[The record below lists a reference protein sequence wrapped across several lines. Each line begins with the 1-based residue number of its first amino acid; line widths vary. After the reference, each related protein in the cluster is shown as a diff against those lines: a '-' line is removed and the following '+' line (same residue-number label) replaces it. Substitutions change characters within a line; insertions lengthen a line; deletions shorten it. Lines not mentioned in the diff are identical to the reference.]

1 MASKPFDLD
10 GLQPLDVSGLLPQ
23 SGLDVN
29 GLEPL
34 DATGLQPIDK
44 EFSLDNTARLT
55 GERAGDVAGNF
66 IDFGHTLGKEV
77 DSEEAG
83 LPALIL
89 GRSRE
94 TLEKAGVE
102 PAFYLGDHG
111 FGVASY
117 DEKQR
122 IRQVSDH
129 FLKKSADALK
139 NLDLGGDE
147 TKQRS
152 WDEVKDSP
160 ISNVLPF
167 IVEQGLV
174 STPDMLAAI
183 YATPAYVTSRSQ
195 EIGGERA
202 INDGRAEPTVEDV
215 VKAAPA
221 AVASAILERFGGK
234 GMLGIDEAAVQS
246 AKQILPEVG
255 KAALKEGATEF
266 GQSIIENAGATVGTE
281 RGFEMEGALDEG
293 FAGAVAG
300 TGFGGIVRGGTATG
314 ELVLGS
320 RPAPAGE
327 TDVDGQRLA
336 TVPDNVSDADIAS
349 PIPTDVISEGRAE
362 LDAALNHAEAPA
374 ADPVPQA
381 PTVTAQPELETL
393 FDMDSGEAIGQYNPG
408 TGETFLGTPQ
418 PEQSAAQTPAPV
430 PDPAPAKRPK
440 VTVGN
445 DIEFD
450 GRPMNITAVEGRFI
464 IATNAEGVPT
474 VFRGKKDF
482 EARTGHTFEGFT
494 AARGAIPKRPP
505 SLVELLRKQ
514 GIRKD
519 DAKAQGVD
527 LDGKLPK
534 HLAQVFSNN
543 PKTLTLD
550 QVGERLSEMGLL
562 PQGAYDLSDVV
573 ELVNQDL
580 LAHRNKDMSQAV
592 VPAADVVEKVAR
604 QEYEARQF
612 ELGEL
617 ADLSYTERA
626 KQLRQQYEAAPA
638 VGNELTQ
645 AEIEAAFDL
654 DNYRASY
661 FDENDAAERAAMEAY
676 YRGQD
681 NDGAGRPGHGEQADT
696 RNRGVSGNPA
706 GPQDGRR
713 GSEEAGR
720 NASLEGPP
728 TGQATS
734 AAELDPFDLSQ
745 PVPRAGNLSKVG
757 QKELSKIQANAVI
770 EAGLAVEGSPLQA
783 IAKKARAG
791 KLLSKSERSTREE
804 AFARNDQRAAEL
816 KLTETEQRAASV
828 YQKLLQ
834 QGYNGNLPLDDYRR
848 QQWRE
853 QVAELAEN
861 PGRYHPVVEAANDK
875 GLSIGDEVV
884 VGGDPAFVVSID
896 EQAGNILVKVAST
909 KNFGGWLEL
918 EKVTRPDE
926 PLPQDADGQAR
937 VPGSERT
944 DEKEQAASR
953 AEAEMRARQQQ
964 SKIRKDGQ
972 ESLADQ
978 DGGLF
983 SAERDQGNLF
993 DTSGLQELKSG
1004 ESKKEDAD
1012 VSGSRAN
1019 LERDSRDTGS
1029 ENGLGETD
1037 VSATRRGSEQGPA
1050 DGRTAPDS
1058 RSRDGDA
1065 GRTVSDADAA
1075 PLGERGDRG
1084 ARRQQS
1090 LFDDGTTERDER
1102 GRGDTD
1108 GGSRQAEN
1116 DAGGKDTLAPNAD
1129 EAAQL
1134 EARTERQAA
1143 ADKIKVKPA
1152 DAANIRDTLPLLLKD
1167 QQTDVLKAETR
1178 FNNPDALPGY
1188 LFTNGTGTGKTYV
1201 GAGVVKRYARQGKDN
1216 ILIVAPSQGILQGWV
1231 EAGTDLGLNIS
1242 ILDDTK
1248 SKGKGIVAT
1257 TYANLGENPRLAE
1270 RDWDLVVNDESQELS
1285 KNERG
1290 DPTLALNN
1298 MRAITNRGRSGDR
1311 YQKARMLL
1319 ADKWAPYFELVERAR
1334 TLKNSKKKADKDL
1347 AENLMFK
1354 AKELGETLHPET
1366 KAKADSLTD
1375 APRTDVL
1382 FLSATPFA
1390 YDKNIDY
1397 AEGYLFDY
1405 GRDKEGG
1412 RAYNEGDARDQFFM
1426 QHFGYRM
1433 RYNKLTRP
1441 ESGVDSEV
1449 MEREFHEWLKKEGA
1463 LSGRRLEVDADYDR
1477 KFVLVD
1483 DAVGAKIDQALDFLR
1498 EADKGKF
1505 RDLADL
1511 VNKRFDYLTRM
1522 KLLEAIKARHA
1533 VPMIKQHLALGHKV
1547 VVFHDYNVGGGI
1559 NPFVMPADEQVLVRV
1574 GVDGT
1579 EKEISLQKL
1588 YAEFIARNPYV
1599 EKLNFSSFR
1608 SPINEIRENF
1618 DQALIYNGR
1627 ESAKARNEAKK
1638 LFNDDESGHDVILVQ
1653 SAAGEAGISLH
1664 DAKNGKQR
1672 ALINLGM
1679 PTRPTTAIQE
1689 EGRIY
1694 RTGQTSDAIFRY
1706 MNTGTSWER
1715 WTFAQKIAERAGTA
1729 ENLALGNEAR
1739 ALKQSFI
1746 DAFIDSDVYEPTA
1759 GEGKGGKELDFV
1771 ARDELSGFERAKTFY
1786 WAQQKKSGRR
1796 DQREGQDYYAT
1807 PEPIGFK
1814 MVELADIK
1822 RGERI
1827 LEPSAGHGAIARFFP
1842 EDTDR
1847 TIVEPSSELASKAAI
1862 VSAGANAKNHTFEEL
1877 NVRLKYD
1884 AVVMN
1889 PPYGMGGKVAMDH
1902 LAKAMKHTKNG
1913 GRVVALIPTGPAA
1926 DKRFDAL
1933 YESKEAK
1940 AFHLVA
1946 DIKLPSATFTR
1957 AGTSVMTRIV
1967 VLEKQSDSSVAET
1980 LNSIRR
1986 DYTSAATV
1994 EELFER
2000 IEDLDLTGR
2009 KDPVTA
2015 DADEIV
2021 PGEPF
2026 QIGEHTYSMRL
2037 TSHDLDGSN
2046 YVEWAKYPG
2055 RTEHA
2060 RLAAM
2065 AERMNGNY
2073 FKALKAFSFD
2083 TVEDS
2088 QAWITEARK
2097 PVSEGT
2103 VSSKGIEGVTFDT
2116 GETTHS
2122 KTGQDLYVASFQ
2134 TRHDM
2139 DVFVAVR
2146 EIAKKHD
2153 GYYSKFRGRGA
2164 IPGFQFKTEEQ
2175 RQAFIDEVTQGTA
2188 TEEKFKLQDEAT
2200 EDAPQRELSG
2210 LSQEAKKQLEERF
2223 HQLGLDAHAGL
2234 FFVKE
2239 ISTAVEGQKLSA
2251 NGRFIKLKKDGAV
2264 YRFIEIAEDAPD
2276 AQHTLDHETIHVLR
2290 SIGAFRK
2297 SEWTALTKAAKKDR
2311 QLMARIDRLYGN
2323 QGLSEDAVMEEAA
2336 AEMFADWSRNRSKYT
2351 GFIRKAFERVRAVL
2365 DAIREA
2371 ITGTISAQTV
2381 MERVEKGKTAKRQAQ
2396 ANITSSE
2403 TKLQQ
2408 RASESLL
2415 NTDFGQPIRSMV
2427 EEMHRTHLP
2436 LWGRIRNAT
2445 SRLAV
2450 REQFDRLRHVMQDAM
2465 LPVFRLQGEI
2475 ERATGK
2481 PVGEALDVYQK
2492 ETLYSGRVGARFEQL
2507 VDNHLEPLMED
2518 LKAKGVTME
2527 ELEAYLYARH
2537 AKERNAY
2544 IAEINPEFED
2554 GAGSGMTDAE
2564 ADELMKAV
2572 KAAGKDR
2579 AMKDLAG
2586 RVDKVLGESLQ
2597 ARVDDGLL
2605 SEEEALALKK
2615 RWKHYV
2621 PLRGEAEIDPDQS
2634 LHVERPRS
2642 SAGQSVKGREYQQA
2656 FGRKTKAA
2664 EIIPYIFMQAQEGII
2679 RGEKNRVAKTLH
2691 NLAVNNPN
2699 SDFWTVKKI
2708 TRKPYLDKKTGQV
2721 VYRVQPIAAED
2732 ADFTVSAKQG
2742 GKVVRV
2748 IMNRHNPAAVRLAAA
2763 MRNLDGEKMGHLVQW
2778 LSTATRFLSA
2788 INTSFNPE
2796 FVVSNALRDLETG
2809 LALSGQFDVKGLSK
2823 KILKSWI
2830 PAIVG
2835 AEQGAFKRGDSEW
2848 KRWFDEYTAAGGRV
2862 YFNTMDDVKDTRKKL
2877 QRMFKEAGPGMHP
2890 LKPLRALGDT
2900 IQKVNLGVES
2910 AIRLSLYR
2918 HLRENGFSKD
2928 RAAVAAKELTVNF
2941 NRKGT
2946 MGPTLNAFYMFYN
2959 AGIQGTFTLLTAAKR
2974 SRKVRQALGGLVV
2987 AGAFLEVWNQLFSPE
3002 DDDGEKAYDKLSEF
3016 EKSRNFIFYIPGS
3029 DRPIEFPAGYGLNFF
3044 LHAGRASVEAASG
3057 KDPLEVL
3064 ANLSVTGLEAF
3075 NPIGGAGSVIKQ
3087 LSPTVIDPLVELE
3100 LNEDFAGRQIYPNSP
3115 FDDFTPD
3122 SQKSFASVSPFAE
3135 AMAEGLNELTGGS
3148 KIEPG
3153 AIDVSPE
3160 SIEHLFTFVT
3170 GSSGRFYQRL
3180 ADLPMKLVD
3189 PTKDVTEND
3198 IPFLRKLV
3206 GPSDFTWKNRERFY
3220 ERTEAIERAWAYFND
3235 YRKAGDTESAT
3246 EFLEENRDLLALRDL
3261 SRKVK
3266 RDLSK
3271 LRRVRLALQESK
3283 ETGSVSIDDYAA
3295 RLQPVRDAEK
3305 NLINSFNKA
3314 YVERI
3319 LNKDGD

>member
-1 MASKPFDLD
+1 M
-10 GLQPLDVSGLLPQ
+10 
-23 SGLDVN
+23 
-29 GLEPL
+29 
-34 DATGLQPIDK
+34 
-44 EFSLDNTARLT
+44 
-55 GERAGDVAGNF
+55 
-66 IDFGHTLGKEV
+66 
-77 DSEEAG
+77 
-83 LPALIL
+83 
-89 GRSRE
+89 
-94 TLEKAGVE
+94 
-102 PAFYLGDHG
+102 
-111 FGVASY
+111 
-117 DEKQR
+117 
-122 IRQVSDH
+122 
-129 FLKKSADALK
+129 
-139 NLDLGGDE
+139 
-147 TKQRS
+147 
-152 WDEVKDSP
+152 
-160 ISNVLPF
+160 
-167 IVEQGLV
+167 
-174 STPDMLAAI
+174 
-183 YATPAYVTSRSQ
+183 
-195 EIGGERA
+195 
-202 INDGRAEPTVEDV
+202 
-215 VKAAPA
+215 
-221 AVASAILERFGGK
+221 
-234 GMLGIDEAAVQS
+234 
-246 AKQILPEVG
+246 
-255 KAALKEGATEF
+255 
-266 GQSIIENAGATVGTE
+266 
-281 RGFEMEGALDEG
+281 
-293 FAGAVAG
+293 
-300 TGFGGIVRGGTATG
+300 
-314 ELVLGS
+314 
-320 RPAPAGE
+320 
-327 TDVDGQRLA
+327 
-336 TVPDNVSDADIAS
+336 
-349 PIPTDVISEGRAE
+349 
-362 LDAALNHAEAPA
+362 
-374 ADPVPQA
+374 
-381 PTVTAQPELETL
+381 
-393 FDMDSGEAIGQYNPG
+393 
-408 TGETFLGTPQ
+408 
-418 PEQSAAQTPAPV
+418 
-430 PDPAPAKRPK
+430 
-440 VTVGN
+440 
-445 DIEFD
+445 
-450 GRPMNITAVEGRFI
+450 
-464 IATNAEGVPT
+464 
-474 VFRGKKDF
+474 
-482 EARTGHTFEGFT
+482 
-494 AARGAIPKRPP
+494 
-505 SLVELLRKQ
+505 
-514 GIRKD
+514 
-519 DAKAQGVD
+519 
-527 LDGKLPK
+527 
-534 HLAQVFSNN
+534 
-543 PKTLTLD
+543 
-550 QVGERLSEMGLL
+550 
-562 PQGAYDLSDVV
+562 
-573 ELVNQDL
+573 
-580 LAHRNKDMSQAV
+580 
-592 VPAADVVEKVAR
+592 
-604 QEYEARQF
+604 
-612 ELGEL
+612 
-617 ADLSYTERA
+617 
-626 KQLRQQYEAAPA
+626 
-638 VGNELTQ
+638 
-645 AEIEAAFDL
+645 
-654 DNYRASY
+654 
-661 FDENDAAERAAMEAY
+661 
-676 YRGQD
+676 
-681 NDGAGRPGHGEQADT
+681 
-696 RNRGVSGNPA
+696 
-706 GPQDGRR
+706 
-713 GSEEAGR
+713 
-720 NASLEGPP
+720 
-728 TGQATS
+728 
-734 AAELDPFDLSQ
+734 
-745 PVPRAGNLSKVG
+745 
-757 QKELSKIQANAVI
+757 
-770 EAGLAVEGSPLQA
+770 AVEGSPLQA
-783 IAKKARAG
+783 ITKKARAG
-791 KLLSKSERSTREE
+791 KMLSKTERSTLEE
-804 AFARNDQRAAEL
+804 AFVRKDKQNIQPEL
-816 KLTETEQRAASV
+816 NELEQRAAAV
-828 YQKLLQ
+828 YEKVLQ
-834 QGYNGNLPLDDYRR
+834 QGYNGDLPLDDYRR
-848 QQWRE
+848 PLWRE
-853 QVAELAEN
+853 QMAEQARN
-861 PGRYHPVVEAANDK
+861 PRRYSGEITEHDNAK
-875 GLSIGDEVV
+875 GLKIGDEVIVKSNDPSKWPDTSGV
-884 VGGDPAFVVSID
+884 VTTVRNREYDGKTITEVHTAIRSG
-896 EQAGNILVKVAST
+896 
-909 KNFGGWLEL
+909 FGGWADLSRVD
-918 EKVTRPDE
+918 KATAADS
-926 PLPQDADGQAR
+926 DGQTR

-944 DEKEQAASR
+944 DEKEQAANR

-964 SKIRKDGQ
+964 SKIRRGGQ

-993 DTSGLQELKSG
+993 DTSGLQELKSD
-1004 ESKKEDAD
+1004 ESKKEDAN
-1012 VSGSRAN
+1012 VSGGRTD

-1029 ENGLGETD
+1029 KNGLGEAD
-1037 VSATRRGSEQGPA
+1037 LSASRRGSEQSTA
-1050 DGRTAPDS
+1050 DGRTAADS
-1058 RSRDGDA
+1058 GSRDSDA
-1065 GRTVSDADAA
+1065 GRAVSDADAA

-1108 GGSRQAEN
+1108 GGSGQAEN
-1116 DAGGKDTLAPNAD
+1116 DAGGKDPFAPNAD
-1129 EAAQL
+1129 EAAEL
-1134 EARTERQAA
+1134 KARADRQAK
-1143 ADKIKVKPA
+1143 ADTIKVKPA
-1152 DAANIRDTLPLLLKD
+1152 DAANIRETLPLLLED

-1231 EAGTDLGLNIS
+1231 EAGQDLGLNITV
-1242 ILDDTK
+1242 LDDTK

-1270 RDWDLVVNDESQELS
+1270 RNWDLVVNDESQELS

-1319 ADKWAPYFELVERAR
+1319 ADKWAPYFELRDRAR
-1334 TLKNSKKKADKDL
+1334 ALKGSKKKADKDL
-1347 AENLMFK
+1347 AEKLMFK
-1354 AKELGETLHPET
+1354 AQELATKLHPET
-1366 KAKADSLTD
+1366 KAKADSLAD
-1375 APRTDVL
+1375 VPRTDVL

-1397 AEGYLFDY
+1397 AEGYLFEY
-1405 GRDKEGG
+1405 GSEKEGG
-1412 RAYNEGDARDQFFM
+1412 RSYNEGGARDQFFM

-1441 ESGVDSEV
+1441 ENGVDSEV

-1483 DAVGAKIDQALDFLR
+1483 DAVGAKIDQALEFLR

-1533 VPMIKQHLALGHKV
+1533 VPIIKKHLALGRKV

-1588 YAEFIARNPYV
+1588 YAEFIARNPYA
-1599 EKLNFSSFR
+1599 EKLNFASFR
-1608 SPINEIRENF
+1608 SPINEIRTNF
-1618 DQALIYNGR
+1618 EQALIYNGK
-1627 ESAKARNEAKK
+1627 ESTKARNEAKR
-1638 LFNDDESGHDVILVQ
+1638 LFNDDQSGHDVILVQ

-1664 DAKNGKQR
+1664 DAKKGKQR

-1715 WTFAQKIAERAGTA
+1715 WTFAQKIAERASTA

-1746 DAFIDSDVYEPTA
+1746 DAFIDSDVYEPTE
-1759 GEGKGGKELDFV
+1759 GEGKGGKELDYA

-1967 VLEKQSDSSVAET
+1967 VLEKQSDSTVAQS
-1980 LNSIRR
+1980 LQSIQR
-1986 DYTSAATV
+1986 DYTDAATV
-1994 EELFER
+1994 EDLFDR
-2000 IEDLDLTGR
+2000 IESLELSER
-2009 KDPVTA
+2009 KDPITQ

-2026 QIGEHTYSMRL
+2026 QIGDHTYSMRL

-2065 AERMNGNY
+2065 AERMNGHY
-2073 FKALKAFSFD
+2073 YKSLKAFSFD
-2083 TVEDS
+2083 SVEDA

-2097 PVSEGT
+2097 PVSKGEVTSEG
-2103 VSSKGIEGVTFDT
+2103 VEGVTFDT

-2139 DVFVAVR
+2139 DVFVTVR

-2175 RQAFIDEVTQGTA
+2175 RQAFMDEVTQGA
-2188 TEEKFKLQDEAT
+2188 KAEEKFKLQDDTQT
-2200 EDAPQRELSG
+2200 EDTPRELSG
-2210 LSQEAKKQLEERF
+2210 LSKEAKKQLENRF
-2223 HQLGLDAHAGL
+2223 RQLGLDAHAGL

-2239 ISTAVEGQKLSA
+2239 IATAVEGQKLSA
-2251 NGRFIKLKKDGAV
+2251 NGRFIRLDKDGAV

-2311 QLMARIDRLYGN
+2311 ELMARIDRLYGG
-2323 QGLSEDAVMEEAA
+2323 QGLSQDAVMEEAA
-2336 AEMFADWSRNRSKYT
+2336 AEMFADWSRDRSKYT
-2351 GFIRKAFERVRAVL
+2351 GFIRKAFERVRAIL

-2371 ITGTISAQTV
+2371 ITGSISAQTV
-2381 MERVEKGKTAKRQAQ
+2381 MERVERGETAKRKTKGREATTE
-2396 ANITSSE
+2396 N
-2403 TKLQQ
+2403 KLQAFDPSRDRGDYRISEQ
-2408 RASESLL
+2408 ELEELGEVSTNDVTAQPIEADSPRALRLKLKGYLRDFRGEYLNKSSGISVRVSGNAIDKATSGHISPAKSAALSKLGYFLENAVIYQSRPTNKGGDNVVNIHRLAYPVVVNGDLHSVKLTLKEHKQHGDRFYTLDLLRTDQMQNPTPEGMGFAAVQLWSSPDGISDRPPATINMGQFIRNIKFDDVASSSGAQIIEKLQPRASDSLL

-2436 LWGRIRNAT
+2436 VWQRIRNAS

-2481 PVGEALDVYQK
+2481 PIGEALDVYQK

-2507 VDNHLEPLMED
+2507 VDNHLEPLMET

-2554 GAGSGMTDAE
+2554 GAGSGMSDAE
-2564 ADELMKAV
+2564 AEDIMKAV
-2572 KAAGKDR
+2572 KAAGKER
-2579 AMKDLAG
+2579 AMKDLAA
-2586 RVDKVLGESLQ
+2586 RVDKVLAESLQ

-2605 SEEEALALKK
+2605 SQDEALALKK

-2634 LHVERPRS
+2634 LQVERPRT
-2642 SAGQSVKGREYQQA
+2642 SAGQSVKGKEYQQA

-2679 RGEKNRVAKTLH
+2679 RGEKNRVAKTFH

-2732 ADFTVSAKQG
+2732 ADFTVSAKLG

-2748 IMNRHNPAAVRLAAA
+2748 ILNRHNPAAVRLAAA
-2763 MRNLDGEKMGHLVQW
+2763 MRNLDGEKMGHMVQW

-2809 LALSGQFDVKGLSK
+2809 LALSGQFDVKGMSK

-2830 PAIVG
+2830 PAIIG
-2835 AEQGAFKRGDSEW
+2835 AEQGAFKRGNSEW

-2862 YFNTMDDVKDTRKKL
+2862 YFNTMEDVQDTRKKL

-2974 SRKVRQALGGLVV
+2974 SRKVRQALGGLVL
-2987 AGAFLEVWNQLFSPE
+2987 AGAFLEIWNQLFSPE
-3002 DDDGEKAYDKLSEF
+3002 DEDGEKAYDKLSEF

-3044 LHAGRASVEAASG
+3044 LHAGRASVEMASG
-3057 KDPLEVL
+3057 KDKTEALS
-3064 ANLSVTGLEAF
+3064 NLGVTALEAF
-3075 NPIGGAGSVIKQ
+3075 NPIGGAGSAIKQ

-3115 FDDFTPD
+3115 YDDFTPD
-3122 SQKSFASVSPFAE
+3122 SQRAFSSVSPFAE
-3135 AMAEGLNELTGGS
+3135 ALAEGMNELTGGS
-3148 KIEPG
+3148 NIEPG
-3153 AIDVSPE
+3153 LVDVSPE

-3189 PTKDVTEND
+3189 PSKDVTEND
-3198 IPFLRKLV
+3198 IPFLRKVV

-3220 ERTEAIERAWAYFND
+3220 ERTEAIERAWTYFND
-3235 YRKAGDTESAT
+3235 YRKSGDNESAA
-3246 EFLEENRDLLALRDL
+3246 EFLEENRDILAMRDL
-3261 SRKVK
+3261 ARKVK

-3283 ETGSVSIDDYAA
+3283 EKGSVSIDEYAEQI
-3295 RLQPVRDAEK
+3295 QPVRDAEK
-3305 NLINSFNKA
+3305 SLINSFNKA
-3314 YVERI
+3314 YVDLI